1 MGGEVPVLA
10 QVSMH
15 TQRSDAAPAPPPAT
29 WDAYK
34 KKSGESNGVMA
45 MMDILVSDLDKEM
58 TEAET
63 EEKDAEADYLKMMSD
78 SKDKRQADSKS
89 LQEKGSAKAEL
100 ESSLEEHK
108 EDRLD
113 AAKELMATLEY
124 IQSLHVE
131 CDWLLKNFDA
141 RKEARAGETDSLKN
155 AKAVLSGAD
164 YSLMQSKRSPLLM
177 RS

>member
-1 MGGEVPVLA
+1 
-10 QVSMH
+10 
-15 TQRSDAAPAPPPAT
+15 
-29 WDAYK
+29 
-34 KKSGESNGVMA
+34 
-45 MMDILVSDLDKEM
+45 M

-113 AAKELMATLEY
+113 SAKELMATLEY

>member
-1 MGGEVPVLA
+1 MG
-10 QVSMH
+10 
-15 TQRSDAAPAPPPAT
+15 
-29 WDAYK
+29 
-34 KKSGESNGVMA
+34 A
-45 MMDILVSDLDKEM
+45 MMDILVSDLEKEM
-58 TEAET
+58 TEAEA
-63 EEKDAEADYLKMMSD
+63 EEKDSEADYLKMMSD

-100 ESSLEEHK
+100 ESALEEHK

-131 CDWLLKNFDA
+131 CDWLLQNFDA
-141 RKEARAGETDSLKN
+141 RKEARAAETDSLKN

-164 YSLMQSKRSPLLM
+164 YSLVQSKRNPLLM